1 LIQLIL
7 AEYSCNVFLQ
17 WHSAKMHMSWHMALV
32 NKRLKFYELC
42 VYIIVTFSLPCFS
55 HLDLLPKYL
64 AIFLTCFCLHNTLFF
79 YILIPHTTS
88 VTFCIKPSTLLVY
101 FSQAQW
107 KTPFTY
113 VSPNP
118 PYFTNTCFHSI
129 YSFLSF
135 LE

>member
-1 LIQLIL
+1 
-7 AEYSCNVFLQ
+7 
-17 WHSAKMHMSWHMALV
+17 MALV
-32 NKRLKFYELC
+32 NKRLKLYELC
-42 VYIIVTFSLPCFS
+42 VYIIVTFSLFCFS

-64 AIFLTCFCLHNTLFF
+64 AIFLTCCLHNVLFF
-79 YILIPHTTS
+79 YILIPH
-88 VTFCIKPSTLLVY
+88 VTLVTLCIKPSTLVVY
-101 FSQAQW
+101 LSQAWW

-118 PYFTNTCFHSI
+118 PYFTNTCFHPI